1 MTPIV
6 GRLATTQAR
15 TGTPPLP
22 KLPILDPVR
31 FALLACAWACC
42 LAAAAANAAAA
53 LESIPGVRLI
63 PTEWADGDSFEVQF
77 PSGAKHTIRLYGAD
91 AFELNVTD
99 RADARRLQQQRRY
112 FGITYYSEQ
121 VPESIA
127 LAKTLGAEA
136 KAAVGELLAEPFTV
150 HTAFADGG
158 GDGRYRRIYGFISLA
173 DGRDL
178 ATVLVE
184 RGLARAFGV
193 YRGTPEG
200 LDRDDYREQLK
211 DAELR
216 AAAQRK
222 GAWAYTDWDEIGE
235 QRRQQR
241 LEDREFDLATG
252 RSAPA
257 GPLDINT
264 AARDDLMRIP
274 GIGEHFANAI
284 IEHRPYTNVEELLRV
299 PGIGEKR
306 LARLRDWVSVGR

>member
-1 MTPIV
+1 MLP
-6 GRLATTQAR
+6 APAR
-15 TGTPPLP
+15 AAEHASTEAPPLP
-22 KLPILDPVR
+22 RLPQSSWLR
-31 FALLACAWACC
+31 LALPACACV
-42 LAAAAANAAAA
+42 LAAAMAAAA
-53 LESIPGVRLI
+53 ELKSIPGARLLHAD
-63 PTEWADGDSFEVQF
+63 WADGDSFEVQF
-77 PSGAKHTIRLYGAD
+77 PGGERHTVRLYGAD
-91 AFELNVTD
+91 AFELHVTD

-127 LAKTLGAEA
+127 LAKRLGADA
-136 KAAVGELLAEPFTV
+136 KAAVRELLAEPFTV

-158 GDGRYRRIYGFISLA
+158 GDGRYRRIYGFITLA

-178 ATVLVE
+178 GTVLVE

-200 LDRDDYREQLK
+200 LSRDDYREQLK
-211 DAELR
+211 DAELY
-216 AAAQRK
+216 AAAERK
-222 GAWAYTDWDEIGE
+222 GAWTYTDWDEIGE

-241 LEDREFDLATG
+241 LEDREIDLATG
-252 RSAPA
+252 KSAPA

-274 GIGEHFANAI
+274 GIGEHYANAI
-284 IEHRPYTNVEELLRV
+284 IEHRPYGTVDELLRV

-306 LARLRDWVSVGR
+306 LARLRDWVTVAR